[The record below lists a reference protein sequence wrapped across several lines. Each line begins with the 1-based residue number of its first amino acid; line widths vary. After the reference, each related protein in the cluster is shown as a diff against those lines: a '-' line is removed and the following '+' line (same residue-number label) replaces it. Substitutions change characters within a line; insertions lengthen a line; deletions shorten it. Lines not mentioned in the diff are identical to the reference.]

1 MRNIRYSTALTKY
14 MGNCSSTIMRR
25 AAKVIMALVVPLL
38 IVACSTKKNTAGS
51 RQWQAFN
58 TRYNVYFN
66 GSEHYKEQLAD
77 MERDYEDDYTRT
89 VLIHPAEARADNKAP
104 QPKGDFKRT
113 IEKMQKAIQLH
124 SIKKKPAKKGSS
136 AKEKEFRAREE
147 FNPFLHNAWLMLGR
161 AQYYN
166 GDFSGAASTF
176 YYISKHFKWLPNV
189 VTEAKLWQALSY
201 EAMDWLYEAEDILVH
216 IKDKQLAD
224 GKLRQLY
231 NMGMAGLKVRS
242 EMWEEALPY
251 LTAAASG
258 ASGSQKHRL
267 YFLLGQVYSRLG
279 RKDEA
284 YKAFGKAGAGSGT
297 SYRTKFNARI
307 KQSEVYTGADIRPE
321 VRRLKNMTRYSRNA
335 EFLDQIYYAIG
346 NLYMSRRDTAEAKKN
361 YELGISKSTR
371 GGIDKALVQL
381 ALGDIL
387 FAERHYV
394 KAQPLYSEAVPQ
406 LSDNYPGYKALKK
419 RSDVLD
425 ELGVYSGNVEL
436 QDSLLELSKLSEEEQ
451 MKICQRLADE
461 LKKKEKEEE
470 EAAKREAALANAE
483 SAGFQSGNKN
493 APTTFTMNNDKSWYF
508 YNTMTR
514 NAGKT
519 EFQKRWGSR
528 RLEDDWRRRNKSTFS
543 LDTGDNDESGD
554 ESEDKSAE
562 GGEAADSVQLQKQS
576 DPHYAEY
583 YFAQIPRTPDEI
595 QNSNDVIQEGLY
607 NMGLILKDKLEDF
620 SAARAEFNE
629 LDKRYPDNIYRLDV
643 YYNMYLMAVR
653 QNDVA
658 EAEKYRQLIITDF
671 PESAYGQAMKDPAY
685 FDNLRRMND
694 IQNEMYE
701 KAYTAYLDNDNKEVH
716 KLTAEMET
724 DFPLSDVLPKFVFID
739 ALCYVTEKDY
749 DKFKE
754 RLTYLLEKW
763 PETDMTP
770 MASSIVN
777 DLNKGRTPLASSTN
791 SRGMIWDIRLSN
803 DSTQSGDT
811 SGTPLNFDL
820 DPNKPQYLVFAFPLD
835 SIRSEKVL
843 YDVARF
849 NFSTFVVKDFDL
861 ETMNFGRIGLVI
873 VKGFANTAEVE
884 HYRTIMGRENNLDL
898 PKCVRPIM
906 ISKANFELLL
916 REGRSFDDYF
926 RFRAEA
932 AEKPPV
938 PTETLENSEPAEN
951 SESAESSDPDPEP
964 ETEPENGQDTLG

>member
-1 MRNIRYSTALTKY
+1 
-14 MGNCSSTIMRR
+14 MRR
-25 AAKVIMALVVPLL
+25 AAAVFMAVVILVCMA
-38 IVACSTKKNTAGS
+38 ACSTKKNTPAS

-136 AKEKEFRAREE
+136 VKEKEFRAREE
-147 FNPFLHNAWLMLGR
+147 FNPFLHNAWLMMGR
-161 AQYYN
+161 AQYFN

-176 YYISKHFKWLPNV
+176 YYISKHFKWLPDV

-216 IKDKQLAD
+216 IKEKQLT
-224 GKLRQLY
+224 GSKLRELY

-242 EMWEEALPY
+242 ELWEESLPY
-251 LTAAASG
+251 LTQAASH
-258 ASGSQKHRL
+258 ASGSQKRRL

-279 RKDEA
+279 RKNDA
-284 YKAFGKAGAGSGT
+284 YKAFGKAGSGSGT

-307 KQSEVYTGADIRPE
+307 KQSEVYTGSDIRPE
-321 VRRLKNMTRYSRNA
+321 VRRLKSMARYSRNN

-346 NLYMSRRDTAEAKKN
+346 NLYMSRKDTAEAKKN
-361 YELGISKSTR
+361 YELGIAKSTR

-394 KAQPLYSEAVPQ
+394 KAQPLYAEAVPL
-406 LSDNYPGYKALKK
+406 LSDNYPGYKALKR

-451 MKICQRLADE
+451 MKVCQRLADE

-470 EAAKREAALANAE
+470 EAARREEAMANAQG
-483 SAGFQSGNKN
+483 SGFQTPNSN
-493 APTTFTMNNDKSWYF
+493 APTTFTMNTDKSWYF

-519 EFQKRWGSR
+519 EFQKKWGSR

-543 LDTGDNDESGD
+543 LDNDDDTADDD
-554 ESEDKSAE
+554 ENSE
-562 GGEAADSVQLQKQS
+562 GGKEGEPADSVQMSKEA
-576 DPHYAEY
+576 DPHFAEY
-583 YFAQIPRTPDEI
+583 YFAQIPHTPEEI
-595 QNSNDVIQEGLY
+595 QTSNDVIQEGLY
-607 NMGLILKDKLEDF
+607 NMGLILKDKLDDYT
-620 SAARAEFNE
+620 AARKEFNE
-629 LDKRYPDNIYRLDV
+629 LDTRYPDNIYRLDV

-653 QNDVA
+653 QDNVG
-658 EAEKYRQLIITDF
+658 EAEKYRQLIIGEF
-671 PESAYGQAMKDPAY
+671 PESPYGMAMRDPAY

-694 IQNEMYE
+694 IQNDLYE
-701 KAYTAYLDNDNKEVH
+701 QAYAAYLENDNKEIH
-716 KLTAEMET
+716 KLTEEMEKE
-724 DFPLSDVLPKFVFID
+724 FPLSKILPKFVFID

-754 RLTYLLEKW
+754 RLTELLQKW
-763 PETDMTP
+763 PDTDMTP

-777 DLNKGRTPLASSTN
+777 DLNKGRTPLASTTN
-791 SRGMIWDIRLSN
+791 NRGMIWDIRLSS
-803 DSTQSGDT
+803 DSTATPSD
-811 SGTPLNFDL
+811 TPLNFDL
-820 DPNKPQYLVFAFPLD
+820 DPQKPQYLVFAFPLD
-835 SIRSEKVL
+835 SISTEKVL
-843 YDVARF
+843 FDVARF

-861 ETMNFGRIGLVI
+861 ETMNFSNIGLVI
-873 VKGFANTAEVE
+873 VKGFTNTAEVE
-884 HYRTIMGRENNLDL
+884 HYRTVMGRSENLDL
-898 PKCVRPIM
+898 PQCVRPIM
-906 ISKANFELLL
+906 ISQGNFELLL

-932 AEKPPV
+932 AENAPLPDSSNN
-938 PTETLENSEPAEN
+938 PEESEDSELSDNSENPENSGNAEN
-951 SESAESSDPDPEP
+951 SENTEETTPPEAENT
-964 ETEPENGQDTLG
+964 ETTETPPENGQDTLGR